1 MYKIHINKL
10 LLFGNFFTDGL
21 GKALK

>member
-10 LLFGNFFTDGL
+10 LLFGNFFTDDL
-21 GKALK
+21 EKALK

>member
-10 LLFGNFFTDGL
+10 LLFGNFFTDDL